1 MHPVSSIHRCYELS
15 YAERRTP
22 VTITIKVNARHDS
35 HTRISGIICVDATF
49 EDPNDQLDK
58 RTLQSG
64 TLLRAGI
71 STPTEGVPHIR
82 VEDFVL
88 PRCLRQAGIG
98 TFIWSAIFSAL
109 PRQISQ
115 SVRLSGSLSATDA
128 TTPKVGRDGLV
139 FKECNPLY
147 SGFADVS
154 IPNIARRNAFWL
166 RMLADSDRVFACDA
180 GGSGRFEGFFI
191 DPATHPSYQP
201 VFAARRIT

>member
-1 MHPVSSIHRCYELS
+1 MHPFSSHHCYELT

-22 VTITIKVNARHDS
+22 VTITIEVNAYHDS
-35 HTRISGIICVDATF
+35 HMGFSGIIRVDATF
-49 EDPNDQLDK
+49 EDPNCLHDL
-58 RTLQSG
+58 RTLQSRS
-64 TLLRAGI
+64 LLRAAI
-71 STPTEGVPHIR
+71 STPTEDVPQIR

-88 PRCLRQAGIG
+88 PNCLRQAGIG

-115 SVRLSGSLSATDA
+115 SVRLSGSLSANDA

-139 FKECNPLY
+139 VRQCNSLF

-180 GGSGRFEGFFI
+180 AGNGRFEGFFI

-201 VFAARRIT
+201 TFTAHRIT